1 MDSRTLAVLFCL
13 LCFVAEMIVYAVLS
27 VRTFRKVKEMRNVF
41 NCISTVS
48 LLCFFLLR
56 ISSML
61 VYAFDLRGQQLL
73 NHWVKIYIYF

>member
-1 MDSRTLAVLFCL
+1 MDSRTLSVLFCV
-13 LCFVAEMIVYAVLS
+13 LCFVVEMIIYSALS
-27 VRTFRKVKEMRNVF
+27 IRTFSKVKEMRNIF
-41 NCISTVS
+41 NFISTVS

-61 VYAFDLRGQQLL
+61 VYAFDLRGQQML